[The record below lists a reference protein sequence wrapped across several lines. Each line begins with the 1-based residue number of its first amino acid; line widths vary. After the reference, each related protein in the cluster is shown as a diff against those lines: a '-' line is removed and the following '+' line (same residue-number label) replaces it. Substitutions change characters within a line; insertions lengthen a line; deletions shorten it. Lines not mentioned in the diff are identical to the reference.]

1 MNVIGIGTPGCQIA
15 NCLKKYQQ
23 YNVFSI
29 DTENKDYSKYRS
41 VGLQNSHEDYE
52 KNYKKINFRGC
63 TGEVLLIL
71 SGASQISGIALR
83 VLEQL
88 KNKKIDIM
96 YIKCDE
102 AMLSKQ
108 AQISD
113 KVTFFVLQEYA
124 RSNKINN
131 MFIVS
136 NKNIESVLG
145 DSINLQNYWQQ
156 INEVIASTFHMY
168 NVFQNTEPLLTS
180 RIDVPETA
188 KMISLGVVNFETG
201 KEKLFYNLQYP
212 RVKNYFYGV
221 NNETLENNKN
231 LLHDIRKN
239 TLSEDENV
247 DSGFSIFST
256 DYEQNY
262 VYSAQ
267 FASYIQEQNL

>member
-1 MNVIGIGTPGCQIA
+1 MNVIGIGTPGCQLA

-63 TGEVLLIL
+63 TGEVLLVL
-71 SGASQISGIALR
+71 SGASQISGITLR